1 MEIFEPLQVEV
12 ITFATADVITAS
24 GDGDIPTDPTT

>member
-1 MEIFEPLQVEV
+1 MEKFEPLQIDV

-24 GDGDIPTDPTT
+24 GDIPLEPVP